1 MDMSDKLERNSRFA
15 ASLAKAFISVV
26 VFAVVLF
33 LSAGTLNW
41 AMGWVYIGI
50 AAVNTLIV
58 AQLMDPALLD
68 SRTTVEQ
75 GGATRWDIPV
85 ALIVG
90 RIGPIAMLL
99 VAGLDKRYS
108 WSAPMSV
115 GLLIL
120 GFVLLAA
127 GYVLSDWAVVVNRFF
142 APVVRV
148 DAEQGHTV
156 VTGGPYR
163 LMRHPGYAGAALTY
177 TSTPLILGS
186 WWAFT
191 PAALTILVIIIRT
204 ALEDRTLRAELPGYA
219 EYAQDVRWRLVP
231 GVW

>member
-1 MDMSDKLERNSRFA
+1 MSDKLERNSRFA

-41 AMGWVYIGI
+41 TMGWVYIGI

-58 AQLMDPALLD
+58 SQLMDPALLD

-75 GGATRWDIPV
+75 GGARRWDIPL

-99 VAGLDKRYS
+99 VAGLDKRLG
-108 WSAPMSV
+108 WSPPMPLA
-115 GLLIL
+115 LLVIA
-120 GFVLLAA
+120 FALLAIGFA
-127 GYVLSDWAVVVNRFF
+127 VSDWAVVVNRFF
-142 APVVRV
+142 APIVRV
-148 DAEQGHTV
+148 EADNGHTV

-163 LMRHPGYAGAALTY
+163 FVRHPGYTGTALVYGA
-177 TSTPLILGS
+177 TPLILGS
-186 WWAFT
+186 WWAFIPFAIT
-191 PAALTILVIIIRT
+191 LIVLVIRT
-204 ALEDRTLRAELPGYA
+204 SLEHGTLRAELPGYA